1 MKKIFGILLSLMMVF
16 SMVGC
21 ESKEERQAKIVEK
34 VRTKAEETMVQNG
47 TVEGWSYISNKQW
60 SYVED
65 EGGDYVR
72 LDGTFSYLVSFDIAI
87 YFYINE
93 DGTEITKMK
102 FISPEGVEET
112 DNINPITNHIILV

>member
-1 MKKIFGILLSLMMVF
+1 MKKIFGILLSLIVVF
-16 SMVGC
+16 GMVGC
-21 ESKEERQAKIVEK
+21 ESKEEKQAKIVEK
-34 VRTKAEETMVQNG
+34 VKVKAEETMMQNG

-65 EGGDYVR
+65 EDGDYVR
-72 LDGTFSYLVSFDIAI
+72 LDGTFNYLVSFDIAI

-112 DNINPITNHIILV
+112 DNVNPMLKSI

>member
-1 MKKIFGILLSLMMVF
+1 MGYEKIFGILLSLMMVF

-65 EGGDYVR
+65 EEGDYVR
-72 LDGTFSYLVSFDIAI
+72 LDGTFSYLVSFDVAI

-112 DNINPITNHIILV
+112 DNINSMMKNL

>member
-1 MKKIFGILLSLMMVF
+1 MGYEKIFGILLSLMMVF

-65 EGGDYVR
+65 EEGDYVR
-72 LDGTFSYLVSFDIAI
+72 LDGTFSYLVSFDVAI

-112 DNINPITNHIILV
+112 DNVNPMLKSI

>member
-1 MKKIFGILLSLMMVF
+1 MKKIFGILLSLMVVF

-65 EGGDYVR
+65 EEGDYVR
-72 LDGTFSYLVSFDIAI
+72 LDGTFSYLVSFDISI

-93 DGTEITKMK
+93 DGTEVIKMK

-112 DNINPITNHIILV
+112 DNINPMMKNL

>member
-1 MKKIFGILLSLMMVF
+1 MSMKKIFGILLSLMVVF
-16 SMVGC
+16 GMVGC
-21 ESKEERQAKIVEK
+21 ESKEEKQAKIVEK
-34 VRTKAEETMVQNG
+34 VKAKAEETMVQNG

-65 EGGDYVR
+65 EGGDYIR
-72 LDGTFSYLVSFDIAI
+72 LDGTFNYLVSFDIAI

-93 DGTEITKMK
+93 DGTEIIKMK

-112 DNINPITNHIILV
+112 DNVNPMLKNI